1 MSSFMFMMP
10 YMTFSYVFYF
20 SYNSLLDVGISQEL
34 CKNFIGINSLFTEK
48 NAGTEK
54 RVPKG
59 ALTILVKSSV
69 FKGIY
74 G

>member
-34 CKNFIGINSLFTEK
+34 CKNFTGINSLFTEK
-48 NAGTEK
+48 TQEQKN
-54 RVPKG
+54 
-59 ALTILVKSSV
+59 V
-69 FKGIY
+69 FQRGP
-74 G
+74 